1 MISLL
6 TSSVVDLGLCPSQ
19 VKQLTKTANMANKK
33 YCLIWLT
40 LSGGDIVFV
49 QIWCN
54 YRYNYIYVHMCIML
68 GIVFANNNNLK
79 TRFPSSFTQK
89 MLLFLH
95 TDSIFYKLRLQD
107 HWGSKCLHTNV
118 GCNEIELINC
128 ILKHQEGKCNC
139 VLHEIYLWNGDLMLY
154 K

>member
-1 MISLL
+1 MF
-6 TSSVVDLGLCPSQ
+6 
-19 VKQLTKTANMANKK
+19 A
-33 YCLIWLT
+33 
-40 LSGGDIVFV
+40 VFV
-49 QIWCN
+49 SCLTWLGHKPRSTTLEVSKLIITSTMRLPWLRHVTC
-54 YRYNYIYVHMCIML
+54 YDPHWDHMCIML
-68 GIVFANNNNLK
+68 WIVFANNNNLK

-139 VLHEIYLWNGDLMLY
+139 VLHEISLWNGDLMLY

>member
-79 TRFPSSFTQK
+79 TRFPSSFTPK

-95 TDSIFYKLRLQD
+95 TDSIVYQIKTPGSLRVQMFTYKCRLQ
-107 HWGSKCLHTNV
+107 WNW
-118 GCNEIELINC
+118 IN
-128 ILKHQEGKCNC
+128 Q
-139 VLHEIYLWNGDLMLY
+139 LY
-154 K
+154 SQAPGREM